1 MFVIFCAGEHGNFT
15 LFLASFQGD
24 NPFTSLLRNLACLF
38 SYIFSGLSKN
48 VNNGFLVIKKNDD
61 IVITMLWAW
70 TFLKYN
76 IKETMNFKESGA
88 SYASLQR
95 FE

>member
-1 MFVIFCAGEHGNFT
+1 MV
-15 LFLASFQGD
+15 
-24 NPFTSLLRNLACLF
+24 
-38 SYIFSGLSKN
+38 
-48 VNNGFLVIKKNDD
+48 FLVIKKNDD

-95 FE
+95 FEKIIYTWRIKKWQKKQ